1 MAKKPV
7 ILRSSIGLSPR
18 VKNAQSLA
26 RDPVVD
32 VPKSTEPRRLWIWLT
47 LLLVVGVI
55 ALSVVGFATWNWLR
69 SLSLF
74 NSTNT
79 SSPPAITTLPVG
91 RAALYADLTIT
102 VLNAQYASAFGN
114 DTIHAGPATVRL
126 NLQVANATRG
136 QIGLV
141 YYDIA
146 RLLIP
151 KQAPVAPTNVQLATS
166 VQPITSVKGW
176 LDFPVPTGVR
186 LSSLKLQLGSSA
198 LNETLVVIPMSGAF
212 HPELYA
218 STHSPQSLVIYYT
231 FEGSTLTY
239 HLNSIDVRYSYNGS
253 EVRAGEQ
260 YYMLNF
266 TVDNPN
272 GGDVSPGLGFDYIRL
287 VINGVNRPPI
297 DNSLPYTFKAGAQSV
312 GGHVTYVA
320 PAGMNSLTI
329 GFLLQL
335 VAGQNNYQVNL

>member
-1 MAKKPV
+1 M
-7 ILRSSIGLSPR
+7 SPR
-18 VKNAQSLA
+18 VKNGQSLS
-26 RDPVVD
+26 RDPLVD
-32 VPKSTEPRRLWIWLT
+32 ISKSTVSRRLWVWLA
-47 LLLVVGVI
+47 LLLVVGVV
-55 ALSVVGFATWNWLR
+55 ALSVAGFASWNWLR

-74 NSTNT
+74 NNTNT
-79 SSPPAITTLPVG
+79 SSLPAITTLPVE
-91 RAALYADLTIT
+91 RTATYADLAIT
-102 VLNAQYASAFGN
+102 VLNVQYATAFGN
-114 DTIHAGPATVRL
+114 DTIHLGPATARL
-126 NLQVANATRG
+126 NMQVANATKG
-136 QIGLV
+136 SIALV

-151 KQAPVAPTNVQLATS
+151 KQAPVAPTNMQLAAS
-166 VQPITSVKGW
+166 VQPQASVKGW
-176 LDFPVPTGVR
+176 LDFPVPTGVK

-198 LNETLVVIPMSGAF
+198 LNETLLVIPMSGAF

-218 STHSPQSLVIYYT
+218 STHSPQSLLIYYT

-260 YYMLNF
+260 YYVLNF

-287 VINGVNRPPI
+287 VLNGINRPPI
-297 DNSLPYTFKAGAQSV
+297 DNTLPYTFKAGAQSV
-312 GGHVTYVA
+312 GGHVAYVA

-335 VAGQNNYQVNL
+335 VAGQNNYQVNI